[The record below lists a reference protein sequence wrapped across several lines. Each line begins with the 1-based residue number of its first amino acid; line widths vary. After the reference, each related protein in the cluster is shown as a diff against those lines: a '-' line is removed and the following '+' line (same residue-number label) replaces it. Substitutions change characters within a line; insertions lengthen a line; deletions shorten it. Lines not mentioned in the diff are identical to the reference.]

1 MDEQVVLIRCYWP
14 INWYT
19 SSRIFLSVNFPCS
32 ASTGEMKHY
41 MTPIE
46 INGLAILDPLVKRMI
61 SNLCSHGSLK

>member
-1 MDEQVVLIRCYWP
+1 MDEQVALIRCYWP

-19 SSRIFLSVNFPCS
+19 SLSVYFPCS